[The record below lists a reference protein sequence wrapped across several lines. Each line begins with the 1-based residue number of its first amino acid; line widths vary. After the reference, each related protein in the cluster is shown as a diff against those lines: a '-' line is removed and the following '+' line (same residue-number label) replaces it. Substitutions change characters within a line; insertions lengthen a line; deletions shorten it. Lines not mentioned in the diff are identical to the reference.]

1 MRRWSWIGV
10 LLLAILAGT
19 AIGVGAYN
27 AGVSHGLAQTGHA
40 VQIVREVGPGYGF
53 FPFGFLLFPLFFFAI
68 FAIARGLF
76 WGRRW
81 GGHAYGH
88 GGPEH
93 SAGGGHARFED
104 WHRRQHERGS
114 VDHPGPGGE
123 QAGV

>member
-1 MRRWSWIGV
+1 MRRWGWIGV

-19 AIGVGAYN
+19 AIGVSAYN

-81 GGHAYGH
+81 GGHGYGH

-93 SAGGGHARFED
+93 SGSGGPARFED
-104 WHRRQHERGS
+104 WDRR
-114 VDHPGPGGE
+114 
-123 QAGV
+123 

>member
-1 MRRWSWIGV
+1 MRRIPWILRTV
-10 LLLAILAGT
+10 IAAIAAV
-19 AIGVGAYN
+19 AIGVTAYN
-27 AGVSHGLAQTGHA
+27 AGYNHGLDQAHNAT
-40 VQIVREVGPGYGF
+40 QIVRTVGPGYGF

-81 GGHAYGH
+81 GGHGYGH

-93 SAGGGHARFED
+93 SGSGGPARFED

-114 VDHPGPGGE
+114 VDHPGPAGE